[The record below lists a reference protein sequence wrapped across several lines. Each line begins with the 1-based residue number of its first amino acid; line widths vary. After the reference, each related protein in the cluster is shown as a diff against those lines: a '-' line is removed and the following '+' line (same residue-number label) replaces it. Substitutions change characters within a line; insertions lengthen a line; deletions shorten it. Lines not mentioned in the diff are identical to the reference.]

1 ATVDEI
7 TAVPGIGVATATAVH
22 DALRPDSSG
31 AAR

>member
-1 ATVDEI
+1 